1 MHSSALWPPRPT
13 TLEPSRRLGLRWSSR
28 GDGVKFRE
36 FVGWAMGRCV
46 CRGPLWVGGKV
57 AAVVEAVGNSGPAR

>member
-1 MHSSALWPPRPT
+1 MHSSALSLSRLKTP
-13 TLEPSRRLGLRWSSR
+13 EPSRRLGVPWPLS
-28 GDGVKFRE
+28 GDGVKFKE
-36 FVGWAMGRCV
+36 FVGWPMGRGF